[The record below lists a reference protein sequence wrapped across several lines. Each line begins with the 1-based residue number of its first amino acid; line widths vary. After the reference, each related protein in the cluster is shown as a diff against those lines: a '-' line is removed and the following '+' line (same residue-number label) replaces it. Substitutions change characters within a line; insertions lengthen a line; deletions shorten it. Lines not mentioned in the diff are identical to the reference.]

1 MRLKVKIFKKR
12 IFSCCSP
19 ITLEKEC
26 SWVFKIEHGEISKK
40 TLCYSCI
47 CDIKAVGNLSKKWHN
62 GDMNIPLST
71 KEKYDLKKM
80 HRKTKNRHDADKIKA
95 VLMFSDGYTATE
107 IATVLLL
114 DDDTVRTWIETYEK
128 NENVETWL
136 ETKHIA
142 YQGKLSEEEES
153 RVEIYV
159 QNHVISDSKQ
169 VKKFIEKTFGK
180 TYSLSGTTKL
190 LKRLDFVYKKTTL
203 VPSKY
208 DPVRQIQFKVSYEVL
223 EQMLT
228 EKEAIFFMDGVH
240 PQHNTTC
247 TSAWIKKG
255 ETKEIKSNTGRQRV
269 NWNGVYNPINQDILL
284 HESDTIDADAII
296 VMLKK
301 IEEFYP
307 EKEKI
312 YVIADNAKYYRNKKV
327 TEYLKTSRIEFRF
340 LPPYSPNLN
349 LIERVWKFMRKKV
362 INDKYYEKFSE
373 FKEALTKFVEGLP
386 YQRTELKQFIGTKMH
401 LLYKMNRKPLSL

>member
-1 MRLKVKIFKKR
+1 MLQSYFATQNCLQR
-12 IFSCCSP
+12 IWEQEQNKAMN
-19 ITLEKEC
+19 ITLT
-26 SWVFKIEHGEISKK
+26 V
-40 TLCYSCI
+40 
-47 CDIKAVGNLSKKWHN
+47 
-62 GDMNIPLST
+62 

-80 HRKTKNRHDADKIKA
+80 HRKTKNRQDADKIKA
-95 VLMFSDGYTATE
+95 VLMFSDGYAVTE
-107 IATVLLL
+107 IAEILLL
-114 DDDTVRTWIETYEK
+114 DDDTVRTWLKAYEEK
-128 NENVETWL
+128 EDVDSWL
-136 ETKHIA
+136 EKSYLA
-142 YQGKLSEEEES
+142 YTGKLSKEEKS
-153 RVEIYV
+153 QVEAYV
-159 QNHVISDSKQ
+159 ANNIISDSKK
-169 VKKFIEKTFGK
+169 VKEYIEENFAI
-180 TYSLSGTTKL
+180 TYSLSGITGL
-190 LKRLDFVYKKTTL
+190 LKHLGFVYKKTIL

-208 DPVRQIQFKVSYEVL
+208 DPVHQIQYKVSYEVL

-255 ETKEIKSNTGRQRV
+255 EPKEIKSNTGRQRV
-269 NWNGVYNPINQDILL
+269 NWNGVYNPITQDILL
-284 HESDTIDADAII
+284 HESDTINADAII

-312 YVIADNAKYYRNKKV
+312 YGILDNAKYYRNKKV

-373 FKEALTKFVEGLP
+373 FKEALAQFAENLP
-386 YQRTELKQFIGTKMH
+386 NQRTELKQFIGTKMH
-401 LLYKMNRKPLSL
+401 LLSQVNRKPLSL